1 MTTPRTDDTV
11 PHLEWAQTQ
20 TLPYAAPADPAPVAS
35 QPTEA
40 ASAASDP
47 ALTGTTVVDPVP
59 HTAPALNPPTWS
71 GRKTAVAAALAIGFS
86 SMGAVAAAA
95 ALPAGTTQGGGQVQR
110 GGLGPG
116 GGPRGGFPGQGT
128 QQGTQQGGTGQLPG
142 QLPGQPQQAPAA
154 PGAGQQQSPADPNA
168 STT

>member
-20 TLPYAAPADPAPVAS
+20 SLPYAAPTDPAPVAS
-35 QPTEA
+35 APVQPALVEPA
-40 ASAASDP
+40 PGDP
-47 ALTGTTVVDPVP
+47 AP

-71 GRKTAVAAALAIGFS
+71 GRKTAIAAALAIGIS

-95 ALPAGTTQGGGQVQR
+95 ALPAGTTQGGLSQQ
-110 GGLGPG
+110 GGFGPG
-116 GGPRGGFPGQGT
+116 GPQRGGFPGGGNQQGIPPGT
-128 QQGTQQGGTGQLPG
+128 QQGAQPGGTGGLPG
-142 QLPGQPQQAPAA
+142 QLQQGPGAPGSVQQAPGA
-154 PGAGQQQSPADPNA
+154 PGS